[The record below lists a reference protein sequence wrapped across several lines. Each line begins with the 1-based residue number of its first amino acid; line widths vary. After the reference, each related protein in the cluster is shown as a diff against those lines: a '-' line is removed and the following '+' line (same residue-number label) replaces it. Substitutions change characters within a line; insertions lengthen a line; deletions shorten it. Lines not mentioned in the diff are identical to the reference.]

1 MLYLFKEFGKCY
13 SDLFPYGVE
22 PCCFQ
27 CGRAYHPRRSSMEL
41 QIGAEDFKQSETA
54 SEAAPGR
61 KRPKIRRPARH
72 LNFALAAT
80 RFNEE
85 QWWAKK
91 ETVTYH
97 LG

>member
-1 MLYLFKEFGKCY
+1 
-13 SDLFPYGVE
+13 
-22 PCCFQ
+22 
-27 CGRAYHPRRSSMEL
+27 MEL

-72 LNFALAAT
+72 LNSALAAT

-85 QWWAKK
+85 QWWAKN
-91 ETVTYH
+91 ENVCD
-97 LG
+97 LSEIIRQGPGRFA